1 MKYYRYKLIAPTGQ
15 LLSGVIKLPYQDIMS
30 AITHLERD
38 GSVTIFVKHVG
49 PILSSLFRLSTMR
62 LHRKIKR
69 PVLAEMLNNI
79 SVMLRSGLA
88 LISALKESAASA
100 DVPEIQGDMNDLVM
114 SIQGGASFSKAA
126 VNYPHIFPA
135 AVLHLIRMGE
145 ETGQLDNMTA
155 DASEHLKRVHGII
168 SDTKQALIYPA
179 IVFLIMG
186 GGMIFWFYYV
196 VPKIVGLFMEMD
208 VVLPPLT
215 VFLIALSEFVRSHLA
230 AISIGV
236 VSVFGLIHAGRRWS
250 RKFKRIIDS
259 SLLRLPIAKTVIIA
273 SHLAFITVYF
283 SMLLNAGIDI
293 LQSLQIIIESVGNEV
308 YREKL
313 IKVKASISKGD
324 GISDSFK
331 SADIF
336 PAFVVRMINIGEMSG
351 SLTEQLD
358 YVAQEYRKKLNL
370 LVASLGKILEPF
382 VLIVAGSFFA
392 IIIIALLL
400 PIYDLISQVGT

>member
-15 LLSGVIKLPYQDIMS
+15 LSSGVIKLPYQDIMS

-38 GSVTIFVKHVG
+38 GSITIFVKHVG
-49 PILSSLFRLSTMR
+49 PILSFLFKLVAMR
-62 LHRKIKR
+62 LNRRIKR

-88 LISALKESAASA
+88 LVSALQESAASA
-100 DVPEIQGDMNDLVM
+100 DVPEVQGDINDIVM

-126 VNYPHIFPA
+126 VNYPHIFPST
-135 AVLHLIRMGE
+135 VIHLIRMGE

-155 DASEHLKRVHGII
+155 DASEHLKRMHDII

-179 IVFLIMG
+179 LVFLIMG
-186 GGMIFWFYYV
+186 GGLIFWFFYV
-196 VPKIVGLFMEMD
+196 VPKIVSLFKEMD

-215 VFLIALSEFVRSHLA
+215 LFLIALSEFTRNHLA
-230 AISIGV
+230 AVLLGAIAFIS
-236 VSVFGLIHAGRRWS
+236 LILMGRRWS
-250 RKFKRIIDS
+250 RPFKRFMDQC
-259 SLLRLPIAKTVIIA
+259 LLKIPIAKALITA
-273 SHLAFITVYF
+273 SNLAFITEYF

-293 LQSLQIIIESVGNEV
+293 LQSFQILIDSVNNEV
-308 YREKL
+308 YRDKL
-313 IKVKASISKGD
+313 IQIKESISRGD
-324 GISDSFK
+324 GISDSFR
-331 SADIF
+331 SANIF
-336 PAFVVRMINIGEMSG
+336 PAFVVRMINVGEMSG

-358 YVAQEYRKKLNL
+358 YVAEEYRQKLNV
-370 LVASLGKILEPF
+370 LVASLGKMLEPF

-400 PIYDLISQVGT
+400 PIYDLIGKVG